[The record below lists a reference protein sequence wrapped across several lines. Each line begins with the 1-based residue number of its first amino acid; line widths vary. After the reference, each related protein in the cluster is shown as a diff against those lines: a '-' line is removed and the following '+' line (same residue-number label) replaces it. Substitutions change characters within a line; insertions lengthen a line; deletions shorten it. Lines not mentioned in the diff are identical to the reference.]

1 MLKIDNLKKSYSV
14 DDGTVEAL
22 RGVSL
27 EVSEGD
33 FFTFLGP
40 SGSGKSTALR
50 CVAALEHP
58 DEGEIFIGGQCFYS
72 SKKVF

>member
-27 EVSEGD
+27 EVSERD
-33 FFTFLGP
+33 FFTFLGLDLFGFP
-40 SGSGKSTALR
+40 FS
-50 CVAALEHP
+50 
-58 DEGEIFIGGQCFYS
+58 Q
-72 SKKVF
+72 